1 MSSFKEIV
9 TKAVIGK
16 AKKTNNANF
25 LLTPEEKPN
34 TILGC
39 WVINHSFNGLKGQ
52 NGHLMLTSGTHLMM
66 IKKLQ
71 LQQKTF
77 RIVTR

>member
-39 WVINHSFNGLKGQ
+39 WVINHLLVVGDNHCK
-52 NGHLMLTSGTHLMM
+52 
-66 IKKLQ
+66 IY
-71 LQQKTF
+71 
-77 RIVTR
+77 